1 VTRRSGGRAVI
12 RPYVEPGILSS
23 GDFERPVFEFDR
35 RLRALERAFYR
46 HLVRVV
52 DLDALFALE
61 QRLWV
66 RLDARRRLTDDQV
79 LDLSNAIIERAFERL
94 GRDPI
99 RAMQEGVI
107 GPDGR
112 IAPAPEAPHEHC
124 PFCDDEPEGGEEGPD
139 DDGGGLLT

>member
-1 VTRRSGGRAVI
+1 
-12 RPYVEPGILSS
+12 
-23 GDFERPVFEFDR
+23 VFEFDR

-46 HLVRVV
+46 HVLRVV
-52 DLDALFALE
+52 DLDALFDLE

-66 RLDARRRLTDDQV
+66 RLADRGRLTDDQV
-79 LDLSNAIIERAFERL
+79 LDLSNAIVERAFDRL

-112 IAPAPEAPHEHC
+112 IAPVPRRRTSAARSAKTSPRAARMARTTRRRP
-124 PFCDDEPEGGEEGPD
+124 G
-139 DDGGGLLT
+139 